1 MTKKNTF
8 FNHISTVINKKYIIF
23 FNIKSFEIS
32 YLFIK
37 INRFIYIYIH
47 TKFVVIVQINSIL
60 DILHKYL

>member
-37 INRFIYIYIH
+37 INRFIYIYSYKICNYC
-47 TKFVVIVQINSIL
+47 TN
-60 DILHKYL
+60 

>member
-8 FNHISTVINKKYIIF
+8 FNHISIVINKKYIIF

-37 INRFIYIYIH
+37 INRFIYIYSYKICSYC
-47 TKFVVIVQINSIL
+47 TN
-60 DILHKYL
+60 